1 MSASA
6 SDLSNQPHVYP
17 PGPDPHRPEVPPFS
31 RCPFSRITSPRRSV
45 PSKGARTPGSP
56 LRRSPFFLASGP
68 SPARR
73 VPKLHRLHGAAG
85 SRPDPFTAPS
95 SPGTSSI
102 PPSRPSHTSAF
113 RPYRKPRAAR
123 ERGGAARAGPRLT
136 WCGHQS
142 RGALGR
148 GPGIAEPWRRLPGGN
163 FSQVWR
169 FGVLVSLRPFA
180 QETQSETQELIS
192 ASGPSPSRFSDTDTK
207 TSCEEPT

>member
-17 PGPDPHRPEVPPFS
+17 PGPDPTGRSFPHSAGAPS
-31 RCPFSRITSPRRSV
+31 AGSPRPAG
-45 PSKGARTPGSP
+45 PSPPRGLARPGLPSTCP
-56 LRRSPFFLASGP
+56 RLSLPPPPFFLASGP

-148 GPGIAEPWRRLPGGN
+148 GPGSAEP
-163 FSQVWR
+163 
-169 FGVLVSLRPFA
+169 
-180 QETQSETQELIS
+180 
-192 ASGPSPSRFSDTDTK
+192 
-207 TSCEEPT
+207 